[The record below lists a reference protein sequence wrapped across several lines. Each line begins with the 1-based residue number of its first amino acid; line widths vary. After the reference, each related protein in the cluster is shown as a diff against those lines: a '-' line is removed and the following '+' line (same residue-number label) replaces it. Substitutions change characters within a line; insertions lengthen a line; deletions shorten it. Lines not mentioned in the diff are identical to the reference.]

1 MLLDGDHPA
10 GVLAGGVAV
19 GVLLGDADDA
29 AVVVLLRRPVV
40 EAGEDHHVAGLGLEG
55 AAEVGDHV
63 LGEQPHVAGE
73 DVDLPVP
80 ACGGRVEVVEGDAH
94 GVAGAG
100 GQAEDGVLLVGE
112 APSRADTEVGGHL
125 PGLDAHHEDLVGALQ
140 AVGHGVGDARHR
152 GPAPDLVEHL
162 GGVGADALAVAGGQ
176 DHADAARLLQQGRVQ
191 LAQAG
196 PQAAAVRGHQAA
208 LPAAPFQ
215 PARGGSST
223 PESSPRAMAIRA
235 SCMHRAG
242 SPLGG
247 SRRT

>member
-1 MLLDGDHPA
+1 MGH
-10 GVLAGGVAV
+10 
-19 GVLLGDADDA
+19 
-29 AVVVLLRRPVV
+29 
-40 EAGEDHHVAGLGLEG
+40 
-55 AAEVGDHV
+55 HV

-73 DVDLPVP
+73 DVDLAVP
-80 ACGGRVEVVEGDAH
+80 PLGGRVEVVEGDAH

-100 GQAEDGVLLVGE
+100 GQPEDGVLLVGE
-112 APSRADTEVGGHL
+112 AAPRAGAEVVGHL
-125 PGLDAHHEDLVGALQ
+125 LALDADDEQLVGALQ
-140 AVGHGVGDARHR
+140 AVGHGVGDAHHR

-176 DHADAARLLQQGRVQ
+176 DHADAPRLVQQGRVQ

-196 PQAAAVRGHQAA
+196 PQAAAVRRHQAALPTTA

-223 PESSPRAMAIRA
+223 PGSSPRAMAISA